1 MDSPVALITGGASGI
16 GRATARVLDA
26 AGYSVALVDLS
37 IGGLEAV
44 TRGLSLPSLALQ
56 ADVSSK
62 DQVTAA
68 VDQAANHFGR
78 LDALVTCAGHLE
90 LVPLEDLS
98 EETLQR
104 MLAVHLNGTI
114 YSVQA
119 VTRAMAERRFG
130 RIVCISSLA
139 ARKSVVTHSHYAAAK
154 AGIIGFARSAAAE
167 LGPDGIT
174 INCILPGAIDTPML
188 GILSPEERA
197 AMAETPVGRIG
208 TPEDIAYAIRFFV
221 SPEAGFITGATLLV
235 TGGAYT

>member
-1 MDSPVALITGGASGI
+1 MDKPVALITGGASGI
-16 GRATARVLDA
+16 GRATAQVLDA
-26 AGYSVALVDLS
+26 AGYSIALVDLA
-37 IGGLEAV
+37 IREIEAV
-44 TRGLSLPSLALQ
+44 AQGLTHPSLALR
-56 ADVSSK
+56 ADVSNK
-62 DQVTAA
+62 EQITAA
-68 VDQAANHFGR
+68 TGQAIEHYGR

-90 LVPLEDLS
+90 LVSLRDLS
-98 EETLQR
+98 SETLER

-119 VTRAMAERRFG
+119 VIGPMTERGFG
-130 RIVCISSLA
+130 RIVCLSSLA

-188 GILSPEERA
+188 GTLSPEERA
-197 AMAETPVGRIG
+197 AMAQNPVGRIG
-208 TPEDIAYAIRFFV
+208 TPEDIAHAVKFFV
-221 SPEAGFITGATLLV
+221 SPEASFITGATLLA